1 MRGGRR
7 TMADVSRSL
16 PALAQPPATASPSH
30 PAAPLAASHQAAA
43 ADLGQWREAPPAT
56 SHPVT
61 AHPAYFYP
69 TTLVSLGSGV
79 KPASNESQEYHDPA
93 IVETGSEPSR
103 FQPAD
108 PVWVRNFGH
117 GRRWCAGVIR
127 DSESSRLV
135 KVDTPEGPT
144 RRHLDPIRP
153 RMSPGAP
160 KADTSKS
167 VPPSRDNAEQQ
178 ASPREPLLSPITPA
192 RMNAVPVPSATPPTS
207 LPAVAV
213 SPTPQVLR
221 WVADH
226 PATTVFCQSPPVPV
240 GAGQDGP
247 QGSLPKAT
255 AVAMRGGRRTMADVS
270 RSLPALAQPPATA
283 SPSHPA
289 APLAASHQAAAADL
303 GQATPEVGT
312 WKVANFLQAA
322 WTTAADTDG
331 CVFYES
337 KKYNR

>member
-1 MRGGRR
+1 MREMNIMVDSGGRPHLLQATLSPHTR
-7 TMADVSRSL
+7 PISI
-16 PALAQPPATASPSH
+16 PPPCH
-30 PAAPLAASHQAAA
+30 
-43 ADLGQWREAPPAT
+43 
-56 SHPVT
+56 
-61 AHPAYFYP
+61 
-69 TTLVSLGSGV
+69 
-79 KPASNESQEYHDPA
+79 SQ
-93 IVETGSEPSR
+93 PSR

-221 WVADH
+221 WS
-226 PATTVFCQSPPVPV
+226 TRLRRPV
-240 GAGQDGP
+240 QR
-247 QGSLPKAT
+247 LN
-255 AVAMRGGRRTMADVS
+255 
-270 RSLPALAQPPATA
+270 L
-283 SPSHPA
+283 
-289 APLAASHQAAAADL
+289 
-303 GQATPEVGT
+303 
-312 WKVANFLQAA
+312 
-322 WTTAADTDG
+322 
-331 CVFYES
+331 
-337 KKYNR
+337 